1 MYVSLEL
8 GWSLPDVLFSSPWG
22 EVLMAVPISQMK
34 LMSALELTLEGRVKR
49 ALVSTANE
57 GGWKT

>member
-1 MYVSLEL
+1 
-8 GWSLPDVLFSSPWG
+8 
-22 EVLMAVPISQMK
+22 MAVPISQMK